1 MNCVFLTAEA
11 SKLDPISFLPNLEKM
26 LGHLEMVMRIA
37 VLAGPLCLLGLGLW
51 YLLAPAKEA
60 NHTIGFRCYWG
71 MSSVE
76 VWQFTQ
82 RLAGLVWTGIGL
94 LMTIVMAILC
104 NGYRKLSPDEM
115 VWSALKALGWELI
128 IVVVSIIAINVTIM
142 VLYNQNGY
150 RRTRTKR

>member
-1 MNCVFLTAEA
+1 MSSVFLTAEA
-11 SKLDPISFLPNLEKM
+11 SQMDPVSFLPNLDKM

-37 VLAGPLCLLGLGLW
+37 VLVGPLCLLGLGLW

-60 NHTIGFRCYWG
+60 NHIIGFRCYWG
-71 MSSVE
+71 MASVE

-82 RLAGLVWTGIGL
+82 RLAGLVWTGLGL
-94 LMTIVMAILC
+94 VMTIVMAVIC
-104 NGYRKLSPDEM
+104 NGYRKMAPDEM
-115 VWSALKALGWELI
+115 VWSALKALGWELVL
-128 IVVVSIIAINVTIM
+128 VVVSIIAINVTIM